1 MSKKWIPTLEEIA
14 GAFAEHESVYKGVD
28 PTDAKKA
35 FWRSMMAF
43 LACSRTQQ
51 CDILNAPL
59 QKFKNAAERQKEY
72 SHDKD

>member
-1 MSKKWIPTLEEIA
+1 MSEKWTPTLEEIA
-14 GAFAEHESVYKGVD
+14 GAFAEHESVYKGVE

-35 FWRSMMAF
+35 FWRSMIAF
-43 LACSRTQQ
+43 STCSREQQ

-72 SHDKD
+72 INE